1 MVECQPSKLAMR
13 VRFPSPAPR
22 PSRLCTEGAM
32 NKEGLVDYVAAATG
46 ETRKQV
52 SQVLDAI
59 LAGITDALR
68 RDEKV
73 TLVGFGTFQ
82 VRSRAARE
90 GRNPRTGEKIQI
102 PARKAPA
109 FTAGKDLKAELGRS

>member
-1 MVECQPSKLAMR
+1 
-13 VRFPSPAPR
+13 
-22 PSRLCTEGAM
+22 M
-32 NKEGLVDYVAAATG
+32 NKEGLVEHVAASTG
-46 ETRKQV
+46 DTRKQV
-52 SQVLDAI
+52 LQVLDGV
-59 LAGITDALR
+59 LAGITDALK

-102 PARKAPA
+102 PARRTPA
-109 FTAGKDLKAELGRS
+109 FTAGKDLKAELNRS

>member
-1 MVECQPSKLAMR
+1 
-13 VRFPSPAPR
+13 
-22 PSRLCTEGAM
+22 M
-32 NKEGLVDYVAAATG
+32 NKEGLVEQVAASTG

-52 SQVLDAI
+52 LQVLDAI

-82 VRSRAARE
+82 VRTRAARE

-109 FTAGKDLKAELGRS
+109 FTPGKDLKSELTRS

>member
-1 MVECQPSKLAMR
+1 
-13 VRFPSPAPR
+13 
-22 PSRLCTEGAM
+22 M

>member
-1 MVECQPSKLAMR
+1 
-13 VRFPSPAPR
+13 
-22 PSRLCTEGAM
+22 M
-32 NKEGLVDYVAAATG
+32 NKEGLVEHVAGATG

-59 LAGITDALR
+59 LAGITDALKR
-68 RDEKV
+68 EEKV

-82 VRSRAARE
+82 VRTRAARD

-102 PARKAPA
+102 PARKVPA
-109 FTAGKDLKAELGRS
+109 FTAGKDLKGELS

>member
-1 MVECQPSKLAMR
+1 
-13 VRFPSPAPR
+13 
-22 PSRLCTEGAM
+22 M
-32 NKEGLVDYVAAATG
+32 NKEGLVAHVAAATG

-52 SQVLDAI
+52 SLILDAM

-82 VRSRAARE
+82 VRARAARE

-102 PARKAPA
+102 PARKVPA
-109 FTAGKDLKAELGRS
+109 FTAGKDLKTELG

>member
-1 MVECQPSKLAMR
+1 
-13 VRFPSPAPR
+13 
-22 PSRLCTEGAM
+22 M
-32 NKEGLVDYVAAATG
+32 NKEGLVEHVAGATG

-52 SQVLDAI
+52 SHVLDAI
-59 LAGITDALR
+59 LAGITDALK

-82 VRSRAARE
+82 VRTRAARD

-102 PARKAPA
+102 PARKVPA
-109 FTAGKDLKAELGRS
+109 FSAGKDLKGELS

>member
-1 MVECQPSKLAMR
+1 
-13 VRFPSPAPR
+13 
-22 PSRLCTEGAM
+22 M
-32 NKEGLVDYVAAATG
+32 NKEALVEHVAAATG

-59 LAGITDALR
+59 LAGVTDALR

-82 VRSRAARE
+82 VRRRAARD

-102 PARKAPA
+102 PARRVPA
-109 FTAGKDLKAELGRS
+109 FSAGKDLKAELG

>member
-1 MVECQPSKLAMR
+1 
-13 VRFPSPAPR
+13 
-22 PSRLCTEGAM
+22 M
-32 NKEGLVDYVAAATG
+32 NKEGLVEHVAGATG

-59 LAGITDALR
+59 LAGITGALKR
-68 RDEKV
+68 EEKV

-82 VRSRAARE
+82 VRTRAARD

-102 PARKAPA
+102 PARKVPA
-109 FTAGKDLKAELGRS
+109 FTAGKDLKGELS

>member
-1 MVECQPSKLAMR
+1 
-13 VRFPSPAPR
+13 
-22 PSRLCTEGAM
+22 M
-32 NKEGLVDYVAAATG
+32 NKEGLVEQVAASTG

-52 SQVLDAI
+52 MQVLDAI

-82 VRSRAARE
+82 VRARAARE

-109 FTAGKDLKAELGRS
+109 FTPGKDLKSELTRS

>member
-1 MVECQPSKLAMR
+1 
-13 VRFPSPAPR
+13 
-22 PSRLCTEGAM
+22 M
-32 NKEGLVDYVAAATG
+32 NKEALVEHVAGATG

-52 SQVLDAI
+52 STVLDAI

-73 TLVGFGTFQ
+73 TLVGFGTFA
-82 VRSRAARE
+82 VRARAARE

-102 PARKAPA
+102 PARKVAA
-109 FTAGKDLKAELGRS
+109 FTAGKDLKAAFG

>member
-1 MVECQPSKLAMR
+1 
-13 VRFPSPAPR
+13 
-22 PSRLCTEGAM
+22 M
-32 NKEGLVDYVAAATG
+32 NKEGLVEHVAGATG

-59 LAGITDALR
+59 LAGITGALK

-82 VRSRAARE
+82 VRTRAARD

-102 PARKAPA
+102 PARKVPA
-109 FTAGKDLKAELGRS
+109 FTAGKDLKGELS

>member
-1 MVECQPSKLAMR
+1 
-13 VRFPSPAPR
+13 
-22 PSRLCTEGAM
+22 M
-32 NKEGLVDYVAAATG
+32 NKEGLVDNVAAATG

-52 SQVLDAI
+52 LQVLDAI

-82 VRSRAARE
+82 VRTRAARE

-109 FTAGKDLKAELGRS
+109 FTAGKDLKTELSRL

>member
-1 MVECQPSKLAMR
+1 
-13 VRFPSPAPR
+13 
-22 PSRLCTEGAM
+22 M
-32 NKEGLVDYVAAATG
+32 NKEGLVEHVAGATG

-52 SQVLDAI
+52 AQVLDAI
-59 LAGITDALR
+59 LAGISDALK

-82 VRSRAARE
+82 VRTRAARE

-109 FTAGKDLKAELGRS
+109 FTAGKDLKAELG

>member
-1 MVECQPSKLAMR
+1 
-13 VRFPSPAPR
+13 
-22 PSRLCTEGAM
+22 M
-32 NKEGLVDYVAAATG
+32 NKEGLVDNVAAATG

-52 SQVLDAI
+52 LQVLDAI

-82 VRSRAARE
+82 VRTRAARE

-109 FTAGKDLKAELGRS
+109 FTAGKDLKTELSQP

>member
-1 MVECQPSKLAMR
+1 
-13 VRFPSPAPR
+13 
-22 PSRLCTEGAM
+22 M
-32 NKEGLVDYVAAATG
+32 NKEGLVEHVAGATG

-59 LAGITDALR
+59 LAGITDALKR
-68 RDEKV
+68 EEKV

-82 VRSRAARE
+82 VRTRAARD

-102 PARKAPA
+102 PARKVPA
-109 FTAGKDLKAELGRS
+109 FTAGKDLKEELS

>member
-1 MVECQPSKLAMR
+1 
-13 VRFPSPAPR
+13 
-22 PSRLCTEGAM
+22 M
-32 NKEGLVDYVAAATG
+32 NKEGLIDHVAASTG

-52 SQVLDAI
+52 LQVLDAI

-82 VRSRAARE
+82 VRARAARE
-90 GRNPRTGEKIQI
+90 GRNPRTGERIQI

-109 FTAGKDLKAELGRS
+109 FTAGKDLKTELSRP

>member
-1 MVECQPSKLAMR
+1 
-13 VRFPSPAPR
+13 
-22 PSRLCTEGAM
+22 M
-32 NKEGLVDYVAAATG
+32 NKEGLVEHVAAATG

-52 SQVLDAI
+52 AQVLDAI
-59 LAGITDALR
+59 LSGITDALK

-82 VRSRAARE
+82 VRTRAARD

-102 PARKAPA
+102 PARKVPA
-109 FTAGKDLKAELGRS
+109 FTAGKDLKTELSSP

>member
-1 MVECQPSKLAMR
+1 
-13 VRFPSPAPR
+13 
-22 PSRLCTEGAM
+22 M
-32 NKEGLVDYVAAATG
+32 NKEGLVEHVAATTG

-52 SQVLDAI
+52 SLILDAI
-59 LAGITDALR
+59 LAGITAALR
-68 RDEKV
+68 RDDKV

-82 VRSRAARE
+82 VRARAARD

>member
-1 MVECQPSKLAMR
+1 
-13 VRFPSPAPR
+13 
-22 PSRLCTEGAM
+22 M
-32 NKEGLVDYVAAATG
+32 NKEGLVDHVATATG

-52 SQVLDAI
+52 LHVLDAI

-82 VRSRAARE
+82 VRTRAARE

-109 FTAGKDLKAELGRS
+109 FTAGKDLKTELGRP

>member
-1 MVECQPSKLAMR
+1 
-13 VRFPSPAPR
+13 
-22 PSRLCTEGAM
+22 M
-32 NKEGLVDYVAAATG
+32 NKEGLVDNVAAATG

-52 SQVLDAI
+52 LQVLDAI

-82 VRSRAARE
+82 VRTRAARE

-109 FTAGKDLKAELGRS
+109 FTAGKDLKTELSRP